1 MRGIISNLFKKGG
14 QFRPQV
20 GQPVELEWSEPGVK
34 ESVLYGKITEIKKKT
49 LTVQCGQPVSE
60 KLGPGSKL
68 RVCSLS
74 QPWFFSYVCNVHSS
88 SGMLLEVSLPT
99 NDTENTAVPS
109 FDEEEKLN
117 YATPVDYQASRS
129 PYKQAAEV
137 VAVGRKGLTLQTNVS
152 IPNQTNLE
160 LHLKLPNRTE
170 PLPAQVKAVS
180 SQTLTERKKYATE
193 VEFVSIPEPERQA
206 LWEVALRHH
215 LRVKTRSSAG

>member
-1 MRGIISNLFKKGG
+1 MRGIISNLFKKSG

-20 GQPVELEWSEPGVK
+20 GQAVELEWSEPGLK
-34 ESVLYGKITEIKKKT
+34 ETILYGKITEIKKKT
-49 LTVQCGQPVSE
+49 LSLQCSAPVND

-68 RVCSLS
+68 RVCALS
-74 QPWFFSYVCNVHSS
+74 QPWFFSYTANIHSA
-88 SGMLLEVSLPT
+88 SGMLLEISLPS
-99 NDTENTAVPS
+99 NDLENIAVPN
-109 FDEEEKLN
+109 FEEEDKLN
-117 YATPVDYQASRS
+117 YATSVDYQASRS

-152 IPNQTNLE
+152 IPSQTNLE
-160 LHLKLPNRTE
+160 LHLKLPHRTE

-193 VEFVSIPEPERQA
+193 VEFVSIPEPDRQA

-215 LRVKTRSSAG
+215 LRVKSRSSE